1 MRCTVHSLA
10 WLPLVESS
18 FTYSYILTSNYDI
31 HTFFKIKLL
40 TLIYLHLNEL
50 IEKIFDRIYYKEV
63 TDLSLNQVEFGCK
76 IEFAHKTA

>member
-1 MRCTVHSLA
+1 M
-10 WLPLVESS
+10 
-18 FTYSYILTSNYDI
+18 
-31 HTFFKIKLL
+31 
-40 TLIYLHLNEL
+40 YLHLNEL